1 MMKRRTIS
9 ISDILWLQ
17 IEARAK
23 ALGIS
28 ISDLIRRSAENYLEE
43 RNVKEGGLGE
53 PDRKEVR

>member
-1 MMKRRTIS
+1 M
-9 ISDILWLQ
+9 SDILWLQ

-43 RNVKEGGLGE
+43 KNGKESRLGE